1 MNNLYRGPLIYA
13 SYQVSIHLAKRFQ
26 RFLEIPKY
34 SNTLDS
40 NLHQYFILVRWLNNL
55 HLLKQLMLP
64 SPVQESNPIIGV
76 CQLTCTVD
84 KDRNFHI
91 SKALIQRA
99 QTKGAK
105 VCLYI

>member
-1 MNNLYRGPLIYA
+1 MKINVQSIRILRNFQNLTYSCYK
-13 SYQVSIHLAKRFQ
+13 HLSSMSVIDVKI
-26 RFLEIPKY
+26 LE
-34 SNTLDS
+34 
-40 NLHQYFILVRWLNNL
+40 
-55 HLLKQLMLP
+55 
-64 SPVQESNPIIGV
+64 ESNPIIGV